1 MKIEWLITH
10 VTAARSPTRA
20 NTEDFEHFPAN
31 SGRFYGSLGQFV
43 IHKLLLLLTATFIQK
58 DVWAIF

>member
-10 VTAARSPTRA
+10 VTAAGLPARA
-20 NTEDFEHFPAN
+20 NTEDFEQFSAN

-43 IHKLLLLLTATFIQK
+43 IHELLLLLTTTFILNG
-58 DVWAIF
+58 V